1 MRNTIAFSLLILA
14 FACSHE
20 EKPKLTEEEKTTI
33 VMDVKEVL
41 NNYNADVKAGG
52 LTAEFKY
59 LDNSKDFQWT
69 PPGYQ
74 EPISYDSCVSMMKNA
89 AGTYKEIDNSFESL
103 TIDALAADTAFYSGK
118 VKSTV
123 TDTAGTAVTV
133 YMNEKGK
140 LIKRKDG
147 WKLLTGETS
156 ISLSGK

>member
-1 MRNTIAFSLLILA
+1 MKNAIAFSFLIIT
-14 FACSHE
+14 FGCSHE
-20 EKPKLTEEEKTTI
+20 EKPKLTDEEKTTI

-74 EPISYDSCVSMMKNA
+74 APISYDSCTNMMKRA
-89 AGTYKEIDNSFESL
+89 TGTYKEIDNSFESL
-103 TIDALAADTAFYSGK
+103 TIDALAADTAFYTGK
-118 VKSTV
+118 IKSTV
-123 TDTAGTAVTV
+123 TDSTGNATTV
-133 YMNEKGK
+133 YLNEKGK

-156 ISLSGK
+156 ILLSGK